1 MILSYWWAG
10 AGRNTTNGGPPRWTN
25 NYSFWLGLSPNPT
38 ITIHHPLVVWRKNP
52 WAINHSVSSN
62 RQKHSQNW
70 KTNKTEKG
78 KNKPLFY
85 WPKYPP
91 VWPQIANRCPM
102 LGAYSKAEGVSVISY
117 LYWDPQ
123 IFLFPVITIEKP
135 HKYQN
140 LTETTSPKLQNLL
153 SLRLC
158 EIFDQRKKKKNDQ
171 EVLRRWK
178 LEMRESPIQDLL
190 SSCFLFSLLLFDS
203 CSVWLPRK
211 LSYDSKGSWRF
222 IFMFS

>member
-1 MILSYWWAG
+1 MSY
-10 AGRNTTNGGPPRWTN
+10 N
-25 NYSFWLGLSPNPT
+25 SE
-38 ITIHHPLVVWRKNP
+38 K
-52 WAINHSVSSN
+52 
-62 RQKHSQNW
+62 QSQNW
-70 KTNKTEKG
+70 KTKKTEKG

-91 VWPQIANRCPM
+91 VWSQIANRCPM

-140 LTETTSPKLQNLL
+140 LTETTSPKPTHSATLWNFRSTQTN
-153 SLRLC
+153 
-158 EIFDQRKKKKNDQ
+158 KKNDQ

>member
-1 MILSYWWAG
+1 MW
-10 AGRNTTNGGPPRWTN
+10 
-25 NYSFWLGLSPNPT
+25 
-38 ITIHHPLVVWRKNP
+38 HKNP
-52 WAINHSVSSN
+52 WAITTLWALTVKSNH
-62 RQKHSQNW
+62 RIERPI
-70 KTNKTEKG
+70 KTEKG

-91 VWPQIANRCPM
+91 VWSQIANRCPM

-140 LTETTSPKLQNLL
+140 LTEITSPKLQNLL

-171 EVLRRWK
+171 EILRRWK